1 MAAEQSFAHP
11 DITPFKPTRIAWMVL
26 GLCFLLA
33 LLGRGMGETFTVF
46 LLPISNDFG
55 WARADVISIY
65 ALASLSMGLSSPFV
79 GRLFDFSGP
88 RTVYGLGLLLLGA
101 GVSLAAFANTLWQLQ
116 ACMGVAVGLGMACL
130 GNVPSSLLLGRWFG
144 NRLPTAMAIVYSA
157 NGAGV
162 LTLVPLSQVLIDH
175 FEWRNSY
182 HLLGSVLLFLLIPL
196 LLLPWRRIAKQTARV
211 SGEASVKTVATPA
224 TTINEI
230 EWTLLSAM
238 RHHAFWALFST
249 FFFTAIGVYTIGV
262 QVVAYLIESGFP
274 PLQAASAWGLSGVV
288 LVIGMLTVSWLDTLI
303 GRRRAILFSY
313 GLTTLGIVCLW
324 LLSRFPNLW
333 LLGGF
338 LVCFGSTIGSRGPL
352 ITAAAI
358 NIFHGKRV
366 GTIFGTISIG
376 SGLGSALGALVG
388 GLIHDWSHSYDLVI
402 AFALVNVLLGMI
414 PFLTV
419 RALRE

>member
-1 MAAEQSFAHP
+1 MAAESSFLRSDMVAGRP
-11 DITPFKPTRIAWMVL
+11 ARGAWAVL
-26 GLCFLLA
+26 ALCFALA

-46 LLPISNDFG
+46 LLPISSEFG
-55 WARADVISIY
+55 WARADVITIY

-88 RTVYGLGLLLLGA
+88 RIVYGLGLLLLGT

-116 ACMGVAVGLGMACL
+116 ASVGFAVGLGAACL

-144 NRLPTAMAIVYSA
+144 TRLPTAMAVVYSA
-157 NGAGV
+157 NGAGI

-175 FEWRNSY
+175 SGWRNSY
-182 HLLGSVLLFLLIPL
+182 HMLGGFLLALLVPL
-196 LLLPWRRIAKQTARV
+196 LLLPWRRIAKERARTPT
-211 SGEASVKTVATPA
+211 GASPAAAATIAPA
-224 TTINEI
+224 SADI
-230 EWTLLSAM
+230 EWTLPRAV

-249 FFFTAIGVYTIGV
+249 FFFTAIGVYCIGA
-262 QVVAYLIESGFP
+262 QVVVYLIEAGFP

-313 GLTTLGIVCLW
+313 GLTTLGIV
-324 LLSRFPNLW
+324 FLW
-333 LLGGF
+333 LLGRYPSLWLLAGF
-338 LVCFGSTIGSRGPL
+338 LICFGSTIGSRGPL

-376 SGLGSALGALVG
+376 SGLGAALGAPAG
-388 GLIHDWSHSYDLVI
+388 GLLHDWSQSYDPVI